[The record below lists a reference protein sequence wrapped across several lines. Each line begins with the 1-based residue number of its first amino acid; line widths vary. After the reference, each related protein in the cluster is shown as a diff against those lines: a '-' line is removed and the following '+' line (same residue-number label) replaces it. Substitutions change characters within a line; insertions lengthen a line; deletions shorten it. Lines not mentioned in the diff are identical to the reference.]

1 MPYKRVGKCVHKKY
15 SNKKISKKP
24 VGCSDSIEK
33 AKDYLQALYASE
45 MNEGKK
51 MTPKEIAKREDII
64 KGMLD
69 NKRSLVKKYGADAEK
84 VMYGT
89 ATSKAKKIAEMES
102 KDKLREIIKKALS
115 KPVEEEKTEKYDDN
129 PALKGN
135 QKDNLPDALQKAIIK
150 KKGGTVEEG
159 DLDLGHQD
167 DEPGMLKAN
176 VYDIGKYAV
185 ELYKMLSEFDK
196 MEGEVDFPHWW
207 QSKIIKAKEYISSA
221 KHYLE
226 FEVNEPKIDAMVN
239 RMVTEEESEDPGEL
253 MVGSYQTKFFDMCP
267 GAQALYQDIESKVE
281 DMDLAERTAKLQDA
295 LFAIEKHI
303 INDEETGSDEVYMTT
318 AQNLADQIM
327 EMAKMMGLENEH
339 NYIQG
344 HVDRIADELK
354 KGIEEGLIE
363 TIKELK
369 FSNPQIT
376 SEEVIKHIQEIK
388 TLSEKKDSL
397 CKRGKDYIKSR
408 QAAGEKSSAYLSGRG
423 VKVCKGQIEFK
434 GKKIN
439 SYK

>member
-1 MPYKRVGKCVHKKY
+1 
-15 SNKKISKKP
+15 
-24 VGCSDSIEK
+24 
-33 AKDYLQALYASE
+33 

-115 KPVEEEKTEKYDDN
+115 KPVEEEKTEKFDNN
-129 PALKGN
+129 PALKGK

-159 DLDLGHQD
+159 DLDLGHVD

-176 VYDIGKYAV
+176 VYDIGKYAL
-185 ELYKMLSEFDK
+185 ELYKMLSKFDK

-207 QSKIIKAKEYISSA
+207 QSKIIKAKDYISSA

-226 FEVNEPKIDAMVN
+226 FEVNEPQIDAMVDM
-239 RMVTEEESEDPGEL
+239 MVTEEESEDPGEL

-267 GAQALYQDIESKVE
+267 AAQALYQDIESKVE

-295 LFAIEKHI
+295 LFAIEKHV

-344 HVDRIADELK
+344 HVDRIASELK
-354 KGIEEGLIE
+354 KEMEPGLME
-363 TIKELK
+363 TIIELK
-369 FSNPQIT
+369 KSNPKLT
-376 SEEVIKHIQEIK
+376 SKEVAEHIQEIK

>member
-24 VGCSDSIEK
+24 IGCSDSIEK
-33 AKDYLQALYASE
+33 AKDYIQALYANE

-51 MTPKEIAKREDII
+51 MTSKEIAKREDII

-102 KDKLREIIKKALS
+102 NDKLREIIKKALS
-115 KPVEEEKTEKYDDN
+115 KPVEEEKTEKFDNN

-176 VYDIGKYAV
+176 IYDIGKYAV
-185 ELYKMLSEFDK
+185 ELYKMVSEFDK

-207 QSKIIKAKEYISSA
+207 QSKIIKAKEFMSSA

-226 FEVNEPKIDAMVN
+226 FEVNEPKIDAAVDM
-239 RMVTEEESEDPGEL
+239 MVTEEESEDPGEL

-267 GAQALYQDIESKVE
+267 AAQALYQDIESKVE
-281 DMDLAERTAKLQDA
+281 DMNLAERTAKLQDA
-295 LFAIEKHI
+295 LFAIEKHV

-344 HVDRIADELK
+344 HVDRIASELK
-354 KGIEEGLIE
+354 KGIEDGLME

-369 FSNPQIT
+369 KSNPNATSKEIT
-376 SEEVIKHIQEIK
+376 EQIQEIK
-388 TLSEKKDSL
+388 ILSEKKDSL
-397 CKRGKDYIKSR
+397 CKRGKDYIKAR
-408 QAAGEKSSAYLSGRG
+408 KAAGEKSSAYLSGRA
-423 VKVCKGQIEFK
+423 VKVCKGDIKFK
-434 GKKIN
+434 GKKVD

>member
-176 VYDIGKYAV
+176 VYDIGKYAL

-207 QSKIIKAKEYISSA
+207 QSKIIKAKEFMSSA

-226 FEVNEPKIDAMVN
+226 FEINEPKVDAMVN
-239 RMVTEEESEDPGEL
+239 SMPEMEDGL
-253 MVGSYQTKFFDMCP
+253 M
-267 GAQALYQDIESKVE
+267 
-281 DMDLAERTAKLQDA
+281 
-295 LFAIEKHI
+295 
-303 INDEETGSDEVYMTT
+303 
-318 AQNLADQIM
+318 
-327 EMAKMMGLENEH
+327 
-339 NYIQG
+339 
-344 HVDRIADELK
+344 
-354 KGIEEGLIE
+354 E

-388 TLSEKKDSL
+388 TLSEEKDSL
-397 CKRGKDYIKSR
+397 CKRGKDYIKAR
-408 QAAGEKSSAYLSGRG
+408 KAAGEKSSAYLSGRA
-423 VKVCKGQIEFK
+423 VKVCKGDIKFK
-434 GKKIN
+434 GKKVD

>member
-1 MPYKRVGKCVHKKY
+1 MPYKRVGKCVHKEY

-24 VGCSDSIEK
+24 VGCSDTVAK
-33 AKDYLQALYASE
+33 AKEYIKALYANE

-69 NKRSLVKKYGADAEK
+69 NKRSLVRKYGADAEK

-102 KDKLREIIKKALS
+102 RDKLREVIKKALS

-129 PALKGN
+129 PVLKGK
-135 QKDNLPDALQKAIIK
+135 QKDNLPDALQKSIIQKQGGKIEELESSEDSVDVVTMDVPLFLRMLEYAREDAQQDVDLHVVAEKAIELMKDQEILQMNDYNSIV
-150 KKGGTVEEG
+150 GDSEDLYE

-176 VYDIGKYAV
+176 VYDIGKYAL

-207 QSKIIKAKEYISSA
+207 QSKIIKAKEFMSSA

-226 FEVNEPKIDAMVN
+226 FEINEPKVDAMVN
-239 RMVTEEESEDPGEL
+239 SIPEMEDGL
-253 MVGSYQTKFFDMCP
+253 M
-267 GAQALYQDIESKVE
+267 
-281 DMDLAERTAKLQDA
+281 
-295 LFAIEKHI
+295 
-303 INDEETGSDEVYMTT
+303 
-318 AQNLADQIM
+318 
-327 EMAKMMGLENEH
+327 
-339 NYIQG
+339 
-344 HVDRIADELK
+344 
-354 KGIEEGLIE
+354 E

-388 TLSEKKDSL
+388 TLSEEKDSL
-397 CKRGKDYIKSR
+397 CKRGKDYIKAR
-408 QAAGEKSSAYLSGRG
+408 KAAGEKSSAYLSGRA
-423 VKVCKGQIEFK
+423 VKVCKGDIKFK
-434 GKKIN
+434 GKKVD